1 MTDLH
6 ADMTLSDILKANPK
20 AKDILFEF
28 GVLIDIDRVKAHES
42 LGEICAAHNLS
53 ERKVSELVKQLNV
66 INP

>member
-1 MTDLH
+1 MADLH

-42 LGEICAAHNLS
+42 LGEVCAAHNLS
-53 ERKVSELVKQLNV
+53 ERQVAEVVKKLNMLL
-66 INP
+66 